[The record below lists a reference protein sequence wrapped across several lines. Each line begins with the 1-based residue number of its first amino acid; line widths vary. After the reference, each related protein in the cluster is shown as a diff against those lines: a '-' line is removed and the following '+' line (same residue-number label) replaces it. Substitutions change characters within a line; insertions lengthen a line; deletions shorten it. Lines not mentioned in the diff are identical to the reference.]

1 MNNVQT
7 QKFLTVASLI
17 VAVILLMASTYMFLF
32 QKTKGMMSTL
42 KAAFVPLFLLA
53 NAVLNAA
60 ITINNLKIN
69 PPDDSTPTPS
79 A

>member
-32 QKTKGMMSTL
+32 QKTKGIMSTL
-42 KAAFVPLFLLA
+42 KAALVPLFLLA

-60 ITINNLKIN
+60 ITINNLKMN
-69 PPDDSTPTPS
+69 SPDDDSTPAT